1 MAADGDAVE
10 LAERYYD
17 SDDADR
23 FYFHVWGGED
33 IHIGFYQGRGDTI
46 RRASHRSVVMLA
58 RSLSSAG
65 PGTRVLDLGAGY
77 GGAARYLA
85 KRFGCSVTCLNL
97 SETQNARNRKLTAD
111 AGLSS
116 KVSVVHGNFE
126 SVPEP
131 DASFDVVWSQDA
143 ILHSADRMQV
153 MREARRV
160 LKPGGQLVFTD
171 PMQADDVPDGVLAPV
186 LERIHLDS
194 MGSFA
199 FYNAAA
205 RELGMELVETVDLT
219 AHLVTHYTRV
229 REELTARRA
238 ELEGLVS
245 PEYIDRM
252 LAGLTHWVD
261 AGEAGYL
268 AWGVLRYR
276 VPA

>member
-1 MAADGDAVE
+1 VG
-10 LAERYYD
+10 
-17 SDDADR
+17 S
-23 FYFHVWGGED
+23 
-33 IHIGFYQGRGDTI
+33 
-46 RRASHRSVVMLA
+46 
-58 RSLSSAG
+58 
-65 PGTRVLDLGAGY
+65 RVIDLGAGY

-85 KRFGCSVTCLNL
+85 RACGFHVTCLNL
-97 SETQNARNRKLTAD
+97 SETQNARNRQLTED
-111 AGLSS
+111 AGLSDRIR
-116 KVSVVHGNFE
+116 VVHGNFE
-126 SVPEP
+126 QVPEP

-199 FYNAAA
+199 FYHAAA
-205 RELGMELVETVDLT
+205 KELGMELVEAVDLT
-219 AHLVTHYTRV
+219 QHLVTHYARV
-229 REELTARRA
+229 REELQSRRS
-238 ELEGLVS
+238 ELEGPVS
-245 PEYIDRM
+245 GEYIDRM
-252 LAGLTHWVD
+252 LAGLTHWVQ

-276 VPA
+276 VAA